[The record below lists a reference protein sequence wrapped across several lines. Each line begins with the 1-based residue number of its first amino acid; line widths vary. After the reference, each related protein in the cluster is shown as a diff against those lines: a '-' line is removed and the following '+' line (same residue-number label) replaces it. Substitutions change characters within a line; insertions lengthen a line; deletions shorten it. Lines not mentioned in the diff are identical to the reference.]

1 MSVTIEKTTSG
12 DAIRIA
18 VRGEVDLYSSPQLR
32 TALLDAVPAAGS
44 GVEVDLSG
52 VDYIDSSGVATLVE
66 GLKSARE
73 NNKKF
78 ILVEPSASVRQVLEL
93 ARLDSIFEV
102 KSAS

>member
-1 MSVTIEKTTSG
+1 MSVKIEETKTRDG
-12 DAIRIA
+12 ILIA

-32 TALLDAVPAAGS
+32 TALLDAVPAAAS

-52 VDYIDSSGVATLVE
+52 VEYIDSSGVATLVE

-73 NNKKF
+73 NNKDF
-78 ILVEPSASVRQVLEL
+78 VLVEPSASVRQVLEL
-93 ARLDSIFEV
+93 ARLDTIFEV